1 MADAPIP
8 ANRVHG
14 LLTPQNCTVI
24 FIDHQPQM
32 AFGVTSIDRQQ
43 LINNTVGLAK
53 AAKIFNVP
61 VILTTVETKAFSGY
75 MWPQLLEVIPDK
87 QLIERTSMNAWEDK
101 KFVAEVER

>member
-1 MADAPIP
+1 MADSPTP

-32 AFGVTSIDRQQ
+32 AFGVTSIDRQL

-53 AAKIFNVP
+53 SAKIFARRRSHYFHFKSFEPHRKRIKRNCTIIFVRCCDN
-61 VILTTVETKAFSGY
+61 ET
-75 MWPQLLEVIPDK
+75 
-87 QLIERTSMNAWEDK
+87 N
-101 KFVAEVER
+101 